1 MEGNKMASENK
12 KGTTYN
18 LATSQLVE
26 GKKVWTNWGTLFI
39 REGGVG
45 GIMYLKQGDHEI
57 TLGVFRKRSRDAAPE
72 QGESASTQS

>member
-1 MEGNKMASENK
+1 MAASNK

-18 LATSQLVE
+18 LATSDIVD

-45 GIMYLKQGDHEI
+45 GVMYLKQGDHEI
-57 TLGVFRKRSRDAAPE
+57 TLGVFRKRSRNGATE
-72 QGESASTQS
+72 QAESAPSKS